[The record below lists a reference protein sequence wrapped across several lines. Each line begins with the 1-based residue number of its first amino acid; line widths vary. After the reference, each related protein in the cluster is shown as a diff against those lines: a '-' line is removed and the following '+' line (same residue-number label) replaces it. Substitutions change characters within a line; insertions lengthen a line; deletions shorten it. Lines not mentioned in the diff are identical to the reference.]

1 VTTGADPARPLW
13 GRRATERLWRAR
25 WGLLRN
31 AALVVF
37 ALVAVGI
44 PVWIVLVNSAKS
56 IGEANQ
62 LGLSLPSEWRVFENF
77 STVLDQGRAGIGLR
91 NTLLVTI
98 PSVAGI
104 VILGGFA
111 SWVFAR
117 SKSRSVSLLYFL
129 TISGILIPPAVV
141 TSIQVLKV
149 LTLQGTL
156 PALIVFYMGIF
167 MSFGVFLVTGF
178 VKTIPIELEE
188 AARIDG
194 AGSFTVFTRIIA
206 PLLSPVLLTTSF
218 ILVVFI
224 WNDFF
229 YPFFILRGNDQR
241 TLTLGLFNFVSGY
254 QYQIRWNLVFADVV
268 LVSLPLIG
276 LFALLQ
282 RRIVAGL
289 LGASVNK

>member
-1 VTTGADPARPLW
+1 MKASASSP
-13 GRRATERLWRAR
+13 RRSGPRYLIGRLWRAR
-25 WGLLRN
+25 WELMRYALLI
-31 AALVVF
+31 AF
-37 ALVAVGI
+37 ALVAVGL
-44 PVWIVLVNSAKS
+44 PVWIVLVNSVKS

-62 LGLSLPSEWRVFENF
+62 LGLDFPTEWRLLENF
-77 STVLDQGRAGIGLR
+77 GTVIDQGRVGLGLR

-98 PSVAGI
+98 PSVVGI
-104 VILGGFA
+104 VVLGGFA

-129 TISGILIPPAVV
+129 TISGILVPPAVV
-141 TSIQVLKV
+141 TSIQVLKA
-149 LTLQGTL
+149 LSLYGTPL
-156 PALIVFYMGIF
+156 ALIVFYMGVF
-167 MSFGVFLVTGF
+167 MSFGVFLITGF
-178 VKTIPIELEE
+178 VKTIPVELEE

-206 PLLSPVLLTTSF
+206 PLLSPVLVTTSF
-218 ILVVFI
+218 ILVLSI

-229 YPFFILRGNDQR
+229 YPFFILQGNEQR

-276 LFALLQ
+276 LFVLVQ
-282 RRIVAGL
+282 RRIMAGL
-289 LGASVNK
+289 LGTSVNK

>member
-1 VTTGADPARPLW
+1 MAQHDRRPA
-13 GRRATERLWRAR
+13 AARLWRAR
-25 WGLLRN
+25 WGLVRYTLLI
-31 AALVVF
+31 AF

-44 PVWIVLVNSAKS
+44 PVWIVLVNSVKS

-62 LGLSLPSEWRVFENF
+62 LGLDLPTEWRLFENF
-77 STVLDQGRAGIGLR
+77 ATVIDDGRAGIGLR
-91 NTLLVTI
+91 NTLLVTV

-104 VILGGFA
+104 VLLGGLA

-117 SKSRSVSLLYFL
+117 SKGRAVSLLYFL

-141 TSIQVLKV
+141 ASIQVLKA
-149 LTLQGTL
+149 LSLYGTPL
-156 PALIVFYMGIF
+156 ALIVFYMGVF
-167 MSFGVFLVTGF
+167 MSFGVFLITGF
-178 VKTIPIELEE
+178 VKTIPMELEE

-206 PLLSPVLLTTSF
+206 PLLSPVLVTASF

-229 YPFFILRGNDQR
+229 YPFFILQGNDQR

-276 LFALLQ
+276 LFVLAQ
-282 RRIVAGL
+282 RQIVAGL
-289 LGASVNK
+289 LGTSVNK

>member
-1 VTTGADPARPLW
+1 M
-13 GRRATERLWRAR
+13 WRAR
-25 WGLLRN
+25 WSLLRHVLLI
-31 AALVVF
+31 AF
-37 ALVAVGI
+37 AILAVGV
-44 PVWIVLVNSAKS
+44 PLWIVLINSVKS
-56 IGEANQ
+56 IGEANA
-62 LGLSLPSEWRVFENF
+62 LGLGLPDEWRLVENY
-77 STVLDQGRAGIGLR
+77 STVVEQGRAWQGLR

-98 PSVAGI
+98 PSVVGI
-104 VILGGFA
+104 VALGGLA

-117 SKSRSVSLLYFL
+117 TRHRAVSLLYFL

-141 TSIQVLKV
+141 TSIQVLKA
-149 LTLQGTL
+149 LTFHGT
-156 PALIVFYMGIF
+156 PFGLILFYMGVF
-167 MSFGVFLVTGF
+167 MSFGVFLITGF

-206 PLLSPVLLTTSF
+206 PLLSPVLVTASF
-218 ILVVFI
+218 ILVLFI

-229 YPFFILRGNDQR
+229 YPFFILRGNEQR

-276 LFALLQ
+276 LFVLVQ

-289 LGASVNK
+289 LGTSVNK